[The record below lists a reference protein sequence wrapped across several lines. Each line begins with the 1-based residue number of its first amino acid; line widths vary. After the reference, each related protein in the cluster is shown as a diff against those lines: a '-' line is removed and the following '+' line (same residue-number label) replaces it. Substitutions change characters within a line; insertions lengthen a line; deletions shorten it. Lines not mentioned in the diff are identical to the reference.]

1 MPGPISIQCPKCRAK
16 LKLKNDNAVGKK
28 VPCPKCKKPFVV
40 EAPPEPEDE
49 FDDFGALDDFDSYED
64 ESYDDDFDEQPAS
77 PRRRASASA
86 GNKRGKSKGKK
97 KRKNSGGGG
106 LKKPLLIG
114 FGVVAALSLMVSVGF
129 VGVKLLGGGGGVDN
143 KIDLTYLPPDAE
155 LIVSLQVADAWSA
168 PLVQS
173 MVTSPM
179 AQMQLD
185 QVTKQVGVKPDEI
198 ESVIFGATG
207 VRDAAKGAGQQ
218 PAMGLTPNFDSMHGV
233 AVVRTKIP
241 IDSNKLNTGD
251 EQTQTKTHAG
261 QEYYLYPAPG
271 SAGTSISLFLPESKT
286 LVIGPE
292 VDVKAAI
299 DRGSKE
305 ERREDIDF
313 INNKHQLLIVV
324 ISKDV
329 GGLTS
334 QDNESLAMLPDQIKS
349 LTETLDGKIVASCI
363 GTTFT
368 DGVELE
374 IQGDFN
380 KAADA
385 ETARKEIDRLL
396 EEGRQKLAEASSS
409 LPPGAAGVFNV
420 AKLVLGKIKVSANGT
435 TFAVNASVTGSD
447 IDTIK
452 EQAGPMMMAGLMGGM
467 GGGMPGGVPG
477 AAVPGGGN
485 FPTTGNPMPSTCPG
499 NPITQAREAAL
510 RTQCKNN
517 LKQIALAMH
526 NHHDTYKGFPA
537 AATVD
542 KAGKPLLSWRV
553 HVLPFLGAASLYDQF
568 KLDEP
573 WDSTHN
579 KKLIAQM
586 PAVFACPSGSL
597 KPGMTTYLGVS
608 GEKSIF
614 NGSQKL
620 GFRDVRD
627 GTANTLMVVDA
638 DDSLAITWTKPGD
651 LTWSAD
657 SPLKGLVGHHGDGF
671 QAVFCDGHTRYF
683 PASITAEMLTAL
695 FTKAGGEVVELP

>member
-1 MPGPISIQCPKCRAK
+1 MLSFVQSDSIAETTGEEYVWADFDPMSQMPREAQV
-16 LKLKNDNAVGKK
+16 KNDNAVGKK

-49 FDDFGALDDFDSYED
+49 FDEFGDLDGFDSYED
-64 ESYDDDFDEQPAS
+64 DEFDEQPAS

-86 GNKRGKSKGKK
+86 GSKRGKSKGKK
-97 KRKNSGGGG
+97 KRKSSGDGG

-114 FGVVAALSLMVSVGF
+114 FGVIAALGLMVSVGV
-129 VGVKLLGGGGGVDN
+129 VGVKMLGGGGVNN

-155 LIVSLQVADAWSA
+155 FIVSLQVADAWNA
-168 PLVQS
+168 PLVQL
-173 MVTSPM
+173 MLASPM
-179 AQMQLD
+179 APPQLD
-185 QVTKQVGVKPDEI
+185 QLTKEVGIKPEEI

-207 VRDAAKGAGQQ
+207 VSDVAKGAGQQ

-233 AVVRTKIP
+233 VVVRTKIS

-271 SAGTSISLFLPESKT
+271 SVDSSISLFLPDSKT

-305 ERREDIDF
+305 KRREDLDF

-324 ISKDV
+324 IPKDA

-334 QDNESLAMLPDQIKS
+334 QNKDALAMLPDQLKT
-349 LTETLDGKIVASCI
+349 LTEALDGKIVATCI
-363 GTTFT
+363 GATFT

-374 IQGDFN
+374 WQSNFN
-380 KAADA
+380 QSAHA
-385 ETARKEIDRLL
+385 ETASKEIGRLL
-396 EEGRQKLAEASSS
+396 DEGRQKLAEASSS
-409 LPPGAAGVFNV
+409 LPPAAAGVFNV
-420 AKLVLGKIKVSANGT
+420 AKSFLGKVKVSADGT
-435 TFAVNASVTGSD
+435 TFAVNLNVSGSD

-452 EQAGPMMMAGLMGGM
+452 EQAGPLMMAGLLGGM
-467 GGGMPGGVPG
+467 GGGMPG
-477 AAVPGGGN
+477 AAVPGDGN
-485 FPTTGNPMPSTCPG
+485 FPTTGNP
-499 NPITQAREAAL
+499 ITLAGEAA
-510 RTQCKNN
+510 RRMQCKNN
-517 LKQIALAMH
+517 LKQIGLAMH
-526 NHHDTYKGFPA
+526 NYHDTFNRFPA

-553 HVLPFLGAASLYDQF
+553 HVLPYLDQASLYEQF

-579 KKLIAQM
+579 KKLISQM

-597 KPGMTTYLGVS
+597 KPGTTSYLGVA
-608 GEKSIF
+608 GEKAVF
-614 NGSQKL
+614 NGSQNI
-620 GFRDVRD
+620 GFRNVTD
-627 GTANTLMVVDA
+627 GTSNTLMVVDA
-638 DDSLAITWTKPGD
+638 DDSQAVTWTKPD
-651 LTWSAD
+651 DFTYSTNN
-657 SPLKGLVGHHGDGF
+657 PMQGLVGHHGDGF
-671 QAVFCDGHTRYF
+671 QAAFCDGRTQYF
-683 PASITAEMLTAL
+683 SADITAETLNAF
-695 FTKAGGEVVELP
+695 FTKSGGEVVKLP